1 MESAWMCVC
10 LCVCSKRAP
19 EYARESCAQ
28 GLCARARA
36 RSTQARWEGLGGSRR
51 DGVGRR
57 LQSSV
62 LIVNSQAVLLCKSL
76 TRLSLSGGIISAF

>member
-1 MESAWMCVC
+1 MCVC

-36 RSTQARWEGLGGSRR
+36 QHAGALGGTGRVAPGWSREETAIKCFNCEQP
-51 DGVGRR
+51 GSPVM
-57 LQSSV
+57 
-62 LIVNSQAVLLCKSL
+62 
-76 TRLSLSGGIISAF
+76 

>member
-36 RSTQARWEGLGGSRR
+36 RAARRR
-51 DGVGRR
+51 AGRDWAGR
-57 LQSSV
+57 
-62 LIVNSQAVLLCKSL
+62 AGME
-76 TRLSLSGGIISAF
+76 SGGNCNQVF